1 MLDRLTCGDFSA
13 LVGEPFEVTAS
24 DGERLE
30 LVLIEVST
38 GGSAPPGAARIPFA
52 VQWRGPGHRLLPQGI
67 YPFDH
72 AALGRLELFV
82 VPIAKE
88 ADGFRYE
95 AVFS

>member
-1 MLDRLTCGDFSA
+1 MLDRLTSRDFSG
-13 LVGEPFEVTAS
+13 LVGELFEVTAP

-30 LVLIEVST
+30 LTLIEVGES
-38 GGSAPPGAARIPFA
+38 GSAPPGVARAPFF
-52 VQWRGPGHRLLPQGI
+52 VHWRGPGHRLLSQGT
-67 YPFDH
+67 YPIAH
-72 AALGRLELFV
+72 AGLGLLELFI